1 MKISKYL
8 SAAVLAGAM
17 LFANCNKD
25 DESASPYRPA
35 DAVNITF
42 SVRNA
47 STPLTRSNPLS
58 SDPEVQAKFNP
69 GDKIQVSTTDQSPVT
84 YTLQSNGAWTEDPV
98 DGKPTYLLWKASEQT
113 FTATYP
119 ASYNGNFTL
128 PLDQSSP
135 DLIAAADYMS
145 VTSSIT
151 RPANKGTDITLT
163 LERQTARLTVAITSY
178 GNQYATDNQTVSAF
192 KILGITPYQSTDADN
207 HNTYTALINPGSVT
221 DDDFANDFITLIDGD
236 GNQKTVQKS
245 SLPANFEFKKGKSY
259 KMTLKVG
266 KDVIK
271 VGEVEVTDW
280 TDDNAITGGK
290 AEKAAPAGYIDLG
303 ITVGGK
309 RIFFS
314 TNPTA
319 TTTAWSDLTDAQ
331 KAALPT
337 KDELDALCTQC
348 HWVGVNCEFF
358 IFKAHSDHTSQ
369 SGIADKSFQGNPYNK
384 TTEDYLLLPSVA
396 FDITQYYW
404 SQSTDANGTPYA
416 LQTLTPN
423 PGNPTFSVA
432 ATNASTTTHTLL
444 LTVVRED

>member
-58 SDPEVQAKFNP
+58 SDPETQAKFNP

-84 YTLQSNGAWTEDPV
+84 YTLQSDGTWTEDPV
-98 DGKPTYLLWKASEQT
+98 DGKPTYLLWKANEQS

-128 PLDQSSP
+128 PLDQSNL

-151 RPANKGTDITLT
+151 RPANKGTDITLI

-178 GNQYATDNQTVSAF
+178 GNQYATDKQTVSDF
-192 KILGITPYQSTDADN
+192 KILGITPYTDADN
-207 HNTYTALINPGSVT
+207 PDTYTALINPGSVS
-221 DDDFANDFITLIDGD
+221 DDNFANDFITLIDGD
-236 GNQKTVQKS
+236 GNPKTVQKS
-245 SLPANFEFKKGKSY
+245 SLPTNFEFEKGKSY

-280 TDDNAITGGK
+280 TDDNAIAGGK

-319 TTTAWSDLTDAQ
+319 TTTAWSDLTDDQ

-337 KDELDALCTQC
+337 KEELDALCNQC
-348 HWVGVNCEFF
+348 HWVGSNFEFY

-369 SGIADKSFQGNPYNK
+369 SGTADDGFQNNPYK
-384 TTEDYLLLPSVA
+384 TTEDYLMLPYVDP
-396 FDITQYYW
+396 DITQYYW
-404 SQSTDANGTPYA
+404 SKSTDDDGTPYA
-416 LQTLTPN
+416 LQTLTAKN
-423 PGNPTFSVA
+423 TYIATFSVA
-432 ATNASTTTHTLL
+432 ATDASTTTHTLL

>member
-47 STPLTRSNPLS
+47 STPLTRTNPLS
-58 SDPEVQAKFNP
+58 SDPDVQAKFNP
-69 GDKIQVSTTDQSPVT
+69 GDKIQVSTTDQSPVN
-84 YTLQSNGAWTEDPV
+84 YTLQSDGAWTEDPV

-135 DLIAAADYMS
+135 ELIAAADYMS

-151 RPANKGTDITLT
+151 RPANKGTDISLT

-178 GNQYATDNQTVSAF
+178 GNQYATDKQTVSDF

-221 DDDFANDFITLIDGD
+221 DDNFANDFITLIDGD
-236 GNQKTVQKS
+236 GNPKTVQKS
-245 SLPANFEFKKGKSY
+245 SLPANFEFEKGKSY

-271 VGEVEVTDW
+271 VGEVEVADW
-280 TDDNAITGGK
+280 TDDNTIAGGK

-314 TNPTA
+314 TNPTT
-319 TTTAWSDLTDAQ
+319 TTTAWSDLTEDQ

-337 KDELDALCTQC
+337 KDELDALCNQC
-348 HWVGVNCEFF
+348 HWVGSNCEFY
-358 IFKAHSDHTSQ
+358 IFKAHPEHTSQ
-369 SGIADKSFQGNPYNK
+369 SGIADDGFQDNPYK
-384 TTEDYLLLPSVA
+384 TTEDYLMLPYV
-396 FDITQYYW
+396 DLGITQYYW
-404 SQSTDANGTPYA
+404 SQSTDDNDTPYA

-423 PGNPTFSVA
+423 SGNPTFSVA
-432 ATNASTTTHTLL
+432 ATDASTNTNTLL